1 MLAHKINPFFV
12 YRRESKN
19 NLQSTFHWRYFMLK
33 DFNLLASTARGNE
46 RAMVNEILFLLK
58 EQLGDPEAAAV
69 KTGVRGIIVAKTSLD
84 PYETVEK
91 LRGLLSERPYEFRFA
106 LRIIPIERVV
116 PTELESIKQAGLELA
131 QRIGENETYRITI
144 EKRFT
149 TLHSSDII
157 SAIATEIQLKADM
170 KNPNKILLIEIMGA
184 VTGLSLVKPNEIIS
198 VLKEKML

>member
-1 MLAHKINPFFV
+1 
-12 YRRESKN
+12 
-19 NLQSTFHWRYFMLK
+19 MLK

-58 EQLGDPEAAAV
+58 DQLGDPDAAAV
-69 KTGVRGIIVAKTSLD
+69 KTGVRGIIVARTSLD
-84 PYETVEK
+84 PYVAVEK
-91 LRGLLSERPYEFRFA
+91 LRELLSERPYEFRFA

-116 PTELESIKQAGLELA
+116 PTELEALKQASLELA

-149 TLHSSDII
+149 TLHSMDII
-157 SAIATEIQLKADM
+157 SAIASEIKQKADM

-184 VTGLSLVKPNEIIS
+184 LTGLSLVKPHEIIS

>member
-1 MLAHKINPFFV
+1 
-12 YRRESKN
+12 
-19 NLQSTFHWRYFMLK
+19 MLK

-58 EQLGDPEAAAV
+58 DQLGDPDAAAV
-69 KTGVRGIIVAKTSLD
+69 KTGVRGIIVARTSLD
-84 PYETVEK
+84 PYVAVEK
-91 LRGLLSERPYEFRFA
+91 LRELLSERPYEFRFA

-116 PTELESIKQAGLELA
+116 PTELEALKQASLELA

-149 TLHSSDII
+149 TLHSMDII
-157 SAIATEIQLKADM
+157 SAIASEIQQKADM

-184 VTGLSLVKPNEIIS
+184 LTGLSLVKPHEIIS